1 MLVFATG
8 VSADENGAPEKEE
21 PENITELPSD
31 SQKER

>member
-8 VSADENGAPEKEE
+8 VSVDENGTPEKEE

-31 SQKER
+31 S